1 MKKVFPYIVLVV
13 LLVIW
18 LVVKNCSG
26 SKTETVPS
34 STNKTNTTASNNK
47 PAAAQRGGLNRND
60 KLFFTKHA
68 RCRMQCRRITQK
80 EVKEILESGT
90 INYNKSELNGTQ
102 GPEYAVE
109 GVTSDKQHVRIIF
122 APKQQ
127 HTTVVTVIDLD
138 TDWTCPS
145 C

>member
-1 MKKVFPYIVLVV
+1 MKKAFPYIVLVV

-18 LVVKNCSG
+18 LVIKNCSG
-26 SKTETVPS
+26 GKSETVPS
-34 STNKTNTTASNNK
+34 TPNKTNTNTANNK
-47 PAAAQRGGLNRND
+47 PAAQRSGLNRND

-80 EVKEILESGT
+80 EVKEILETGT
-90 INYNKSELNGTQ
+90 INYNKSNFNSAE

-109 GVTSDKQHVRIIF
+109 GITSDRQRVRIIF

-127 HTTVVTVIDLD
+127 HTSVVTVIDLD

>member
-1 MKKVFPYIVLVV
+1 MKKAFPYIVLVV
-13 LLVIW
+13 FLVIW

-26 SKTETVPS
+26 SKTETVPY
-34 STNKTNTTASNNK
+34 STNKTNTTAANK
-47 PAAAQRGGLNRND
+47 NTEAQRGGLNRND

-80 EVKEILESGT
+80 EVKEILEKGN
-90 INYNKSELNGTQ
+90 INYNKSELNGAQ

-109 GVTSDKQHVRIIF
+109 GVTSDRQQVRIIF

-127 HTTVVTVIDLD
+127 HTSVVTVIDLD